1 MAFSQV
7 NFNRYEYWSRLVALI
22 EEEGGS
28 VCKFILHTEMGV
40 PTEEEEMY
48 KYLLNFKTNIRR
60 SNMSLYQKRV
70 LLPEDGRID
79 KTKLD
84 IALYTHLINMMGKKE
99 MYPRI
104 EWLRF
109 KRNEL
114 MHMKKDLPVLAFNHL
129 WDEKSQAL
137 NSLQSEDYK
146 RTLIPRKGN
155 AG

>member
-22 EEEGGS
+22 EEEGES

-48 KYLLNFKTNIRR
+48 KYLLNFKTNVRR
-60 SNMSLYQKRV
+60 SDMSLYQKRV

-114 MHMKKDLPVLAFNHL
+114 MHMKKDLSVLAFNRL

>member
-22 EEEGGS
+22 EEEGES

-99 MYPRI
+99 IYPRI

-114 MHMKKDLPVLAFNHL
+114 MHMKKDLSVLAFNRL

>member
-1 MAFSQV
+1 
-7 NFNRYEYWSRLVALI
+7 
-22 EEEGGS
+22 
-28 VCKFILHTEMGV
+28 MGV

-70 LLPEDGRID
+70 LLPEDGRIN

-114 MHMKKDLPVLAFNHL
+114 MHMQKDLSVLAFNRL

-137 NSLQSEDYK
+137 NSLQREDYK